1 MFRVSTAAIQSLDT
15 LGCLLTPCRH
25 TKPGGTVEFQDM
37 DFWIY
42 SQDGSLLDSHALHR
56 WDALTFEA
64 AKKTGRLL
72 NPGPQLE
79 GWFKDAGFTDIS
91 VHRQP
96 IPLGVWPKNKKLVSQ
111 RRVLRCRRLD

>member
-1 MFRVSTAAIQSLDT
+1 
-15 LGCLLTPCRH
+15 
-25 TKPGGTVEFQDM
+25 M